1 MEKVFIKDEY
11 ITLGQFLKFSGI
23 ADSGNI
29 AKFIIQDG
37 LVSVNNE
44 VCYMRGKKLRENDI
58 VEFEGQKYLVV
69 HED

>member
-37 LVSVNNE
+37 LVTVNNE
-44 VCYMRGKKLRENDI
+44 VCFMRGKKLYNNDI
-58 VEFEGQKYLVV
+58 VAFENQKYLIV
-69 HED
+69 HEN